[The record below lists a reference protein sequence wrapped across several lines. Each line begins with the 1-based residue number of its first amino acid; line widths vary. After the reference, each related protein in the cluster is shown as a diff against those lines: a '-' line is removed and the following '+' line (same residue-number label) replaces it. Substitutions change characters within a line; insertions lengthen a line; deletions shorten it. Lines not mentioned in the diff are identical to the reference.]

1 MRGGKAKLYLVMYT
15 FRRLH
20 LLQDFLATPTPTPVY
35 YGVQQARFLMAIMR
49 VFVFVKWAKT
59 AAASQSTWRTTID
72 INNNLANS

>member
-1 MRGGKAKLYLVMYT
+1 MYT

-20 LLQDFLATPTPTPVY
+20 FLQDFLATPTPVY

-59 AAASQSTWRTTID
+59 AAASQHGGQR
-72 INNNLANS
+72 